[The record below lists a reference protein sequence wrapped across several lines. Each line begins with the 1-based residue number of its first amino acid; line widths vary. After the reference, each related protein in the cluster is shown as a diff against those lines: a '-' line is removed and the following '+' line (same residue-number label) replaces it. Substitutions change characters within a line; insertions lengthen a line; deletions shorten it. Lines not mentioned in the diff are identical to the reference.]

1 MAGKKDDSIGAQ
13 DSWTGGHLTPRLGA
27 NGGKT
32 ANLTGG
38 HLSPRLGPKGTT
50 GKPGGNSS
58 GGEQEPPKNKP

>member
-1 MAGKKDDSIGAQ
+1 MADEKNDGSGMGQ
-13 DSWTGGHLTPRLGA
+13 DSWTGGHLTPRLGG

-50 GKPGGNSS
+50 EKPGGNSS
-58 GGEQEPPKNKP
+58 GGQEPPKTKP